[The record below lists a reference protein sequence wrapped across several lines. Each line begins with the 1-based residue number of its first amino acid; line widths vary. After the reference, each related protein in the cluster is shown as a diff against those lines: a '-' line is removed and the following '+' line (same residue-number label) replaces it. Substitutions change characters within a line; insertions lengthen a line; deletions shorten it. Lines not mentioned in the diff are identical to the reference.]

1 MGTATLRVLVQVLV
15 LAAGI
20 VGRATDYGQVVDPS
34 TPAFA
39 QNELNCEDFNSQAEA
54 QAAQRPWWRK
64 VFGL

>member
-15 LAAGI
+15 VAAGI
-20 VGRATDYGQVVDPS
+20 VGRANYGQVVDPS

-39 QNELNCEDFNSQAEA
+39 QNVLNCKDFNPQAEA
-54 QAAQRPWWRK
+54 QAAQRTWWRK